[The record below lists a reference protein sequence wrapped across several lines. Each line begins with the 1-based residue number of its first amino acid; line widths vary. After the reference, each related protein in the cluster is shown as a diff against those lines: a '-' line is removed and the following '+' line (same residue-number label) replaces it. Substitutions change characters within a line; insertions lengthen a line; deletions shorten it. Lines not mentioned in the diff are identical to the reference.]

1 MLQRL
6 LTLAAWGCMA
16 FIAYATLSP
25 IAARPTLVS
34 SAGLEHFA
42 AFAVLGALFCLA
54 YPRHWFF
61 VVAIVIGSAIGLEL
75 AQLLTPD
82 RHGELIDALQ
92 KMTGGTFGILLILVL
107 RRSKWNRL

>member
-1 MLQRL
+1 MKTL
-6 LTLAAWGCMA
+6 LPDYM
-16 FIAYATLSP
+16 
-25 IAARPTLVS
+25 PTIK
-34 SAGLEHFA
+34 FDQCN
-42 AFAVLGALFCLA
+42 LGALFCLA
-54 YPRHWFF
+54 YPGRWFF

-107 RRSKWNRL
+107 RRSKWIRL